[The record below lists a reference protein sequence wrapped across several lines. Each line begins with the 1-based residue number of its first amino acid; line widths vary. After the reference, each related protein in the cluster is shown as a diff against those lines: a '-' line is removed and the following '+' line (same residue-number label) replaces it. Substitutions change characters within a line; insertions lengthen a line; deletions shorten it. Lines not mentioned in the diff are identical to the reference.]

1 MKMPI
6 YNFGLLVAMVLLFNC
21 PSIAQ
26 GSEKSVPKTTPEEIY
41 EDDLSPYPFDKKEP
55 EKKTLGQKIKENL
68 SEDRSTKSTPTETA
82 PSEEYIRFY
91 EFEDITF
98 ADREIAVEEENDV
111 IGPIEDYKTV
121 EDTYTYKEE
130 YYKDVTFEEENK
142 LREQEEAGYD
152 DQPFLPYQKNNTA
165 EIEKA
170 STPKVPAKPIEIKGE
185 DFYRKDYINYY
196 YHRKKKGNGT
206 PDSPP
211 SFSDEINKSKKL
223 IWDRINEKRAER
235 EN

>member
-1 MKMPI
+1 MKKPI
-6 YNFGLLVAMVLLFNC
+6 YNLGWLIAVVVLFNI
-21 PSIAQ
+21 PAFGQSP
-26 GSEKSVPKTTPEEIY
+26 EKSAPRTTPEDLY

-68 SEDRSTKSTPTETA
+68 SDDQSTKTPTTKPAE
-82 PSEEYIRFY
+82 PEEYIRFY
-91 EFEDITF
+91 EFEDVTF
-98 ADREIAVEEENDV
+98 ADREIAAEKENDV

-121 EDTYTYKEE
+121 EDAYTYKEE

-142 LREQEEAGYD
+142 LREQEKAGYD
-152 DQPFLPYQKNNTA
+152 DQPYLPYQTNRTT
-165 EIEKA
+165 EIENPPAHK
-170 STPKVPAKPIEIKGE
+170 SPAKPIEIKDE
-185 DFYRKDYINYY
+185 DFYRQDYINYY

-206 PDSPP
+206 PDSQP

-235 EN
+235 KN

>member
-6 YNFGLLVAMVLLFNC
+6 YNFGCLFAMIFLFN
-21 PSIAQ
+21 SSAIAQ
-26 GSEKSVPKTTPEEIY
+26 TSEKSVPKTMPEEIY
-41 EDDLSPYPFDKKEP
+41 DDDLSPYPFEKKEP

-68 SEDRSTKSTPTETA
+68 SEDRSTKSAPTETA
-82 PSEEYIRFY
+82 QSEEYIRFY
-91 EFEDITF
+91 EFEDVTF
-98 ADREIAVEEENDV
+98 ADREKVFEEENDV
-111 IGPIEDYKTV
+111 IGPVEDYKKI

-142 LREQEEAGYD
+142 LREEEKAGYD
-152 DQPFLPYQKNNTA
+152 DEPYLPYKTSRTS
-165 EIEKA
+165 EIENSPIYKA
-170 STPKVPAKPIEIKGE
+170 PAKPIEIKDE
-185 DFYRKDYINYY
+185 DFYRQDYINYY

-235 EN
+235 KN